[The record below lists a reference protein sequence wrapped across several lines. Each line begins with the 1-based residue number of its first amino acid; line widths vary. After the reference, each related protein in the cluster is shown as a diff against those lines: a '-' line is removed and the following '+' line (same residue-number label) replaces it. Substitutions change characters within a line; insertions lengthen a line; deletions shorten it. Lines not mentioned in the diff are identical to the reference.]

1 MPEPF
6 RHAIGNP
13 FPVSMESEKMRQ
25 RQSRVKN
32 TLRNRSK
39 RKRFRAIH
47 AAYIAEQTRA
57 DQLREQVRQS
67 WDRACRYDGIN
78 PDSSCVVFSVGN
90 PHKLACDSARAAL
103 VEELA
108 KS

>member
-1 MPEPF
+1 MHY
-6 RHAIGNP
+6 R
-13 FPVSMESEKMRQ
+13 KT
-25 RQSRVKN
+25 RVKN

-47 AAYIAEQTRA
+47 ARYVAKQNRA
-57 DQLREQVRQS
+57 DQLREQIRQS

-78 PDSSCVVFSVGN
+78 PDSGCVIFSVGN
-90 PHKLACDSARAAL
+90 PHTIACDSARAAL